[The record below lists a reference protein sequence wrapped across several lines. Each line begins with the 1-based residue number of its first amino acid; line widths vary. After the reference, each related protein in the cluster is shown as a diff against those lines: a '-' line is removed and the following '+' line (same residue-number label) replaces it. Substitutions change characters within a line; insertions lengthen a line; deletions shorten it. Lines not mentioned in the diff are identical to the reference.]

1 MVVLCM
7 MLARAS
13 RGSLMR
19 NWTFTLNLQL
29 LEQVEFIYMYI
40 QRGI

>member
-13 RGSLMR
+13 RGSLR

-29 LEQVEFIYMYI
+29 LEQIEFIHTYTQGEI
-40 QRGI
+40 